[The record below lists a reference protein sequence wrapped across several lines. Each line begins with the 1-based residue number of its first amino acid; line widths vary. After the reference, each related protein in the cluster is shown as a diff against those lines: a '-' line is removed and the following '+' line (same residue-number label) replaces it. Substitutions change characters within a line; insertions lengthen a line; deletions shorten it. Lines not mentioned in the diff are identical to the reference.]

1 MYTTSWC
8 PDCIRAKKLLNE
20 QKIEFIEI
28 DIDQDKEAKA
38 FVKTFNQGR
47 AVIPTIF
54 FPDGTTSVE
63 PSNQEM
69 IEKLGL

>member
-1 MYTTSWC
+1 MNLKHPIQSNKIVMYTTSWC

-38 FVKTFNQGR
+38 FFKT
-47 AVIPTIF
+47 
-54 FPDGTTSVE
+54 
-63 PSNQEM
+63 
-69 IEKLGL
+69 